1 MPLDLNAVQQPDHR
15 QWRIF
20 CQNITFE
27 TVQMT
32 NMFFDENQVHY
43 DINILHPTWHKIGH
57 FGDVLHRQS
66 VCSNEETKP
75 NTTKANIH
83 QEHKNATT
91 KNKNKKLKPYLVTS
105 YDSGLKMEQTLFYS
119 SRTHTGQLSPEDCG
133 VDTVYIGACSVLQ

>member
-32 NMFFDENQVHY
+32 IMFFAENQVHY
-43 DINILHPTWHKIGH
+43 DFNILRPTWHKIDH

-66 VCSNEETKP
+66 VGSNEETKP
-75 NTTKANIH
+75 NTTKAKIH
-83 QEHKNATT
+83 QEHKNSTT
-91 KNKNKKLKPYLVTS
+91 KNKHKKLKPDLVTS
-105 YDSGLKMEQTLFYS
+105 YDLRPENGAGPIL
-119 SRTHTGQLSPEDCG
+119 QLPDPH
-133 VDTVYIGACSVLQ
+133 GAVVPW